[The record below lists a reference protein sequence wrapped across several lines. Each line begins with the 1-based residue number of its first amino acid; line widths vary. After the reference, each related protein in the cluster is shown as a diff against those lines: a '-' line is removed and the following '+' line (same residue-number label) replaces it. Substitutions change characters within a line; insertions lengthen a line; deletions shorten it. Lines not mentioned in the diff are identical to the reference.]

1 MTGEDFQERVAR
13 NEAIFREANEGIERG
28 LWPEQHDERISFRCE
43 CARLG
48 CSEPV
53 AVLVA
58 DYERVRRDPR
68 RFIVRNG
75 LEVPDA
81 EVVVERG
88 EQWVV
93 VEKRGRSGEL
103 AEELDPR
110 S

>member
-1 MTGEDFQERVAR
+1 VPSENIQERIAR

-28 LWPEQHDERISFRCE
+28 LWPDQRHDDTLFRCE

-53 AVLVA
+53 AVNVA

-68 RFIVRNG
+68 RFIVRIG
-75 LEVPDA
+75 HEVPDV
-81 EVVVERG
+81 ETIVERN
-88 EQWVV
+88 EKWLV
-93 VEKRGRSGEL
+93 VEKQGRSGEL
-103 AEELDPR
+103 AAELDPR